1 MQVTRVARSSLIVMS
16 GLAVATVSG
25 LIRDRIIAGK
35 FGIGLE
41 MDAFTAAN
49 SAPELLFT
57 MISGGALA
65 FAYIPIYSEILSSRS
80 QSEASKL
87 GSRVINTVFLLA
99 AAASGLAA
107 IFAPVLVQASWG
119 VGANFPEEVQ
129 LLTIELMRILLLATT
144 IFALSSI
151 VTGTLHAHQ
160 HFLLPAL
167 TPTLYSASMI
177 VGAIFLSPSMGIFGL
192 AWGSV
197 IGAVVHL
204 TIQLPGLRHVGFSWS
219 PSMGWKNPD
228 FHRVAILMAPRII
241 DLMMA
246 RISIDWINANL
257 GSGLGVGRV
266 SALKYAFR
274 LMNMPWTLIGT
285 AIGIAIFPT
294 LASLAASKSSDDMRQ
309 ALSGSIRAILT
320 LTLPAAAGLLVLGRP
335 IIQLL
340 FQQGEFG
347 AESTDLVFFALQF
360 YTVALISQSLLE
372 VVVRGFA
379 SRQDTVTPLLISFFT
394 TAINIGLALVL
405 SRSFQAGGLEIG
417 GLALANGIAVGIE
430 VLLGMTIIHFKW
442 QGLDVRRIAM
452 DSARAAI
459 AALVMWGVITAFKT
473 LVQPGPVLAVV
484 GGASLGIAIYFVVAS
499 LLGIHEIRALP
510 LALLRKA
517 SGHDERPM

>member
-1 MQVTRVARSSLIVMS
+1 MQPTRVAGSSLIVMA
-16 GLAVATVSG
+16 GLAAATLSG
-25 LIRDRIIAGK
+25 LIRDRVIAGI
-35 FGIGLE
+35 FGTGPQ

-49 SAPELLFT
+49 SAPELLFV

-65 FAYIPIYSEILSSRS
+65 FAYIPIYTEILSSRM
-80 QSEASKL
+80 QSDASRL
-87 GSRVINTVFLLA
+87 GSRVLNTIFLVAAIASVLAALLA
-99 AAASGLAA
+99 PTLVR
-107 IFAPVLVQASWG
+107 APWG
-119 VGANFPEEVQ
+119 VGAHFPPQTQE
-129 LLTIELMRILLLATT
+129 LTIQLMRILLLATT

-177 VGAIFLSPSMGIFGL
+177 FGALVLSRTQGIFGL

-197 IGAVVHL
+197 LGAVLHL
-204 TIQLPGLRHVGFSWS
+204 AIQLPGLRWIGFSWS
-219 PSMGWKNPD
+219 PTLGWKNPD
-228 FHRVAILMAPRII
+228 LHRVAILMAPRVV

-285 AIGIAIFPT
+285 AIGIAVFPT
-294 LASLAASKSSDDMRQ
+294 LASLAASKSTDGLRD

-320 LTLPAAAGLLVLGRP
+320 LTLPAAVGILALGRP
-335 IIQLL
+335 IIQVL
-340 FQQGEFG
+340 FQQGEFDVQ
-347 AESTDLVFFALQF
+347 STNLVFFALQF

-379 SRQDTVTPLLISFFT
+379 SRQDTLTPLLVSFFT
-394 TAINIGLALVL
+394 TAINVGLAIVL
-405 SRSFQAGGLEIG
+405 SRSIQEGGLEHG

-430 VLLGMTIIHFKW
+430 VLLGLSIIHLRWK
-442 QGLDVRRIAM
+442 GIDVRRILEDA
-452 DSARAAI
+452 ARAAVAALLMGGVI
-459 AALVMWGVITAFKT
+459 AAFLR
-473 LVQPGPVLAVV
+473 LVQPGPLLAVAI
-484 GGASLGIAIYFVVAS
+484 GAPIGMAVYFAAAM
-499 LLGIHEIRALP
+499 LLGIREVKTLP
-510 LALLRKA
+510 LAAIRQIT
-517 SGHDERPM
+517 GRNG